1 MVPTASV
8 AAVASAK
15 TVFFIMGYFLQI
27 EVGQGPTTS
36 GEV

>member
-1 MVPTASV
+1 V

-15 TVFFIMGYFLQI
+15 TVFFMGYFLQI